1 MSPIG
6 DAGLETLLARLIELE
21 AHLDSQDRD
30 MGTLD
35 DRLDEIVHLT
45 VQTHAFVYELH
56 SALMGKDEPPAA

>member
-1 MSPIG
+1 MSPVG
-6 DAGLETLLARLIELE
+6 DAGLETLLARLIEIE

-35 DRLDEIVHLT
+35 DRLDEIVDLT
-45 VQTHAFVYELH
+45 VRTHAMVFEIH